1 MENEA
6 LFINLPMEGVYSTIR
21 YWEAEWVHLLVNY
34 WYDRYPK
41 NYVSI
46 HIIS

>member
-34 WYDRYPK
+34 WYDRYQK
-41 NYVSI
+41 NYM
-46 HIIS
+46 